1 MNTIR
6 LYLDADAQRGTLISA
21 LRLRG
26 VDVETANEA
35 GLQDASDPEQLA
47 HAAAQGRTLY
57 SFNVR
62 DFMVLHHTSLA
73 ESKEH
78 AGIILAQQQRY
89 GVGEQMRRLLLL
101 IQKNSAGQIRACLKS
116 RLYAEGVARR

>member
-1 MNTIR
+1 MNTTIR
-6 LYLDADAQRGTLISA
+6 LYFDADAQKGSLVSA

-35 GLQDASDPEQLA
+35 GLRDASDPEQLA
-47 HAAAQGRTLY
+47 HAATQERVLY

-62 DFMVLHHTSLA
+62 DFMILHHAYLA
-73 ESKEH
+73 EGKTH

-89 GVGEQMRRLLLL
+89 NVGEQMRRLLKLV
-101 IQKNSAGQIRACLKS
+101 QMNSAE
-116 RLYAEGVARR
+116 RLQNTIEFLGAWD